1 MGEEAK
7 DRIILKVTMDPSA
20 CNTFS
25 GRLYQF
31 YGSWESLEMV
41 NMVVVEKK
49 EEAGVCAAILI
60 TESDGV
66 PVSHHLSVCLVQGG
80 MMNLP

>member
-1 MGEEAK
+1 M
-7 DRIILKVTMDPSA
+7 
-20 CNTFS
+20 
-25 GRLYQF
+25 
-31 YGSWESLEMV
+31 
-41 NMVVVEKK
+41 NMVGVEKK